1 MTNIKVTISL
11 PPNLL
16 EATDKVAKLDDVSR
30 SALIA
35 TALKNYPDIYDVW
48 SALKE
53 ANKAVNNE

>member
-16 EATDKVAKLDDVSR
+16 EATDKVAALDDVSR

-35 TALKNYPDIYDVW
+35 MALKNYPAIYEVW
-48 SALKE
+48 TGIKE
-53 ANKAVNNE
+53 ANKAVSNE